1 MEPIEIKNTFQKTIY
16 LIMAIVATV
25 PVIIC
30 SIVFIMDK
38 EYLLSFIFIVLGIV
52 LELLMYI
59 YIGRI
64 ERIAIDSEEIIV
76 FLGKK
81 EKNRIN
87 WKDVKKIYIHPIGE
101 IFCYI
106 YLTDCQSKITNER
119 YGNNHF
125 VKFKCESKIT
135 DCLSAFTNIKMELMP

>member
-1 MEPIEIKNTFQKTIY
+1 MEPIEIKNTFQKAIY
-16 LIMAIVATV
+16 LTMAIVATV

-30 SIVFIMDK
+30 SIIMIMDK
-38 EYLLSFIFIVLGIV
+38 EYLLSLIFIVPGIV

-59 YIGRI
+59 FIGRI
-64 ERIAIDSEEIIV
+64 ERIVIDGEEIIV

-87 WKDVKKIYIHPIGE
+87 WKDVKKIYMHPIGK

-106 YLTDCQSKITNER
+106 YVTDCQSEITNER

-125 VKFKCESKIT
+125 VKFKCESKKT
-135 DCLSAFTNIKMELMP
+135 ECRSDFTNIKMELMP

>member
-1 MEPIEIKNTFQKTIY
+1 MEPIEIKNTFQKAIY
-16 LIMAIVATV
+16 LTMAIVATV

-30 SIVFIMDK
+30 SIIMIMDK
-38 EYLLSFIFIVLGIV
+38 EYLLSLIFIVPGIV
-52 LELLMYI
+52 LELSMYI
-59 YIGRI
+59 FLGRI
-64 ERIAIDSEEIIV
+64 ERIVIDSAEIIV

-87 WKDVKKIYIHPIGE
+87 WKDVKKIYMHPIGKV
-101 IFCYI
+101 FCYI

-125 VKFKCESKIT
+125 VKFKCESKKT
-135 DCLSAFTNIKMELMP
+135 ECLSDFTNIKMELMP

>member
-1 MEPIEIKNTFQKTIY
+1 MEPIEIKNTFQKAIY
-16 LIMAIVATV
+16 LTMAIVATV

-30 SIVFIMDK
+30 SIIMIMDK
-38 EYLLSFIFIVLGIV
+38 EYLLSLIFIVPGIA
-52 LELLMYI
+52 LELSMYI
-59 YIGRI
+59 FLGRI
-64 ERIAIDSEEIIV
+64 ERIVIDSAEIIV

-87 WKDVKKIYIHPIGE
+87 WKDVKKIYMHPIGKV
-101 IFCYI
+101 FCYI

-125 VKFKCESKIT
+125 VKFKCESKKT
-135 DCLSAFTNIKMELMP
+135 ECLSDFTNIKMELLP

>member
-1 MEPIEIKNTFQKTIY
+1 MEPIEIKNTFQKAIY
-16 LIMAIVATV
+16 LTMAIVATV

-30 SIVFIMDK
+30 SIIMIMDK
-38 EYLLSFIFIVLGIV
+38 EYLLSLIFIVPGIA
-52 LELLMYI
+52 LELSMYI
-59 YIGRI
+59 LLGRI
-64 ERIAIDSEEIIV
+64 ERIVIDSAEIIV

-87 WKDVKKIYIHPIGE
+87 WKDVKKIYMHPIGKV
-101 IFCYI
+101 FCYI

-125 VKFKCESKIT
+125 VKFKCESKKT
-135 DCLSAFTNIKMELMP
+135 ECLSDFTNIKMELMP

>member
-1 MEPIEIKNTFQKTIY
+1 MEPIEIKNTFQKAIY
-16 LIMAIVATV
+16 LTMAIVATV

-30 SIVFIMDK
+30 SIIMIIDK
-38 EYLLSFIFIVLGIV
+38 EYLLSLIFIVPGIA
-52 LELLMYI
+52 LELSMYI
-59 YIGRI
+59 FLGRI
-64 ERIAIDSEEIIV
+64 ERIVIDSAEIIV

-87 WKDVKKIYIHPIGE
+87 WKDVKKIYMHPIGKV
-101 IFCYI
+101 FCYI

-125 VKFKCESKIT
+125 VKFKCESKKT
-135 DCLSAFTNIKMELMP
+135 ECLSDFTNIKMELMP